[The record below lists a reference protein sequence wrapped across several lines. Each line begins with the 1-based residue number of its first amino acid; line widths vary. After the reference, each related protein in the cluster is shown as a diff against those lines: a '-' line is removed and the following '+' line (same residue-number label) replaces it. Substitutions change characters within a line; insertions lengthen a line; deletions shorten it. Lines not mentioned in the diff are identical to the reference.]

1 MTKSIWKHRPSLD
14 ALQAMCRDSAIDRLG
29 IEFTTVDDD
38 GLGARMPV
46 DRRTVQPM
54 GVLHGGASVL
64 LAETLA
70 SAAALHC
77 VDQATSHVVGLEIS
91 ANHVRAVRQGWVH
104 GTARPIHLGRS
115 TQLWDIRV
123 TDDEGRLVSISRFTV
138 AVVARDAG

>member
-1 MTKSIWKHRPSLD
+1 MTKSIWKDRPTLD
-14 ALQAMCRDSAIDRLG
+14 ALQAMCRDSAIDRFG
-29 IEFTTVDDD
+29 IEFTTVGDD

-77 VDQATSHVVGLEIS
+77 VDQATSHVVGLEIN
-91 ANHVRAVRQGWVH
+91 ANHLRPVRKGWVH
-104 GTARPIHLGRS
+104 GMARPIHLGRS

-138 AVVARDAG
+138 AVVARAAG